1 MPREMIRIRTVK
13 FQVLCGLMN
22 RNNRY
27 GRNTARIEDMTK
39 TIKGETVLSGVSME
53 LFGGKI
59 YGIVGKNGSGKTMLF
74 RAISGLIRPDRGKI
88 FWNGQ
93 YIKDSLQGVLRLGL
107 VLENIGLHP
116 DLSAQ
121 ENLAYLAKINC
132 YITKKEAIQTLCVL
146 RERWSVNRRSGG

>member
-1 MPREMIRIRTVK
+1 MPREMIRIGTVK

-59 YGIVGKNGSGKTMLF
+59 
-74 RAISGLIRPDRGKI
+74 
-88 FWNGQ
+88 FWNGE

-107 VLENIGLHP
+107 YWKTS
-116 DLSAQ
+116 D
-121 ENLAYLAKINC
+121 C
-132 YITKKEAIQTLCVL
+132 TRT
-146 RERWSVNRRSGG
+146 